1 MDTGHVKQVAT
12 FEKLLGFCNTH
23 GAMFNPSK
31 AAIQSTALH
40 ALLTSAQQSL
50 EAVRTARTTYNNA
63 VDVRTDAFMDLPKFM
78 TRIVNALAAN
88 GASEATLEEAYRF
101 IKRFYRKPKS
111 KQVAPAAPDG
121 VILST
126 RSNSQLDFDSRTE
139 NFVGLVKVV
148 SMEPSY
154 QPNEMDLQV
163 VSLVAHGE
171 YLRGLNTAVINAQV
185 AFSNIRASRNKV
197 LYERTGIHG
206 LSKVVKRYVKGVF
219 GFQSVAYNQ
228 IRSLRFITLK
238 QT

>member
-1 MDTGHVKQVAT
+1 
-12 FEKLLGFCNTH
+12 
-23 GAMFNPSK
+23 
-31 AAIQSTALH
+31 
-40 ALLTSAQQSL
+40 
-50 EAVRTARTTYNNA
+50 
-63 VDVRTDAFMDLPKFM
+63 
-78 TRIVNALAAN
+78 
-88 GASEATLEEAYRF
+88 
-101 IKRFYRKPKS
+101 
-111 KQVAPAAPDG
+111 
-121 VILST
+121 
-126 RSNSQLDFDSRTE
+126 
-139 NFVGLVKVV
+139 
-148 SMEPSY
+148 MEPSY